1 MDSGCGFAEC
11 ILVVGGEPTSERKV
25 IHRSQFLLLKAIS
38 LLILFPP
45 NPLFLFRALSLQC
58 RLCVSLLSLPSGSF
72 DKFNSFSS
80 RVFFEFKK
88 CVCEDTV
95 L

>member
-58 RLCVSLLSLPSGSF
+58 RLCVSLLSLPSRSF

-80 RVFFEFKK
+80 RVFFEFEK
-88 CVCEDTV
+88 CICEDTV